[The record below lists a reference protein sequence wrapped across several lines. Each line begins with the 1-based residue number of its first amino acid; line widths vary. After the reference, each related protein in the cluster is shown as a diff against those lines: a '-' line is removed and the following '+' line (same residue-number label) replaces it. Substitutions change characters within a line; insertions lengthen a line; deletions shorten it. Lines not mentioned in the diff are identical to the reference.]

1 MSKYTQTISSI
12 LRENARPGEDVN
24 DLHDIGDIA
33 KRCLFDGY
41 GIQAVPSDYRDRL
54 ITGFSLHFFNDEIGM
69 ETLPLFKMG
78 LSDKL
83 YNNGDYIGQVY
94 AALDKQLFSDY
105 KTRATTGHNTSV
117 INMSEGV
124 DKAGSITNAKSG
136 SDSTRHTGTASDT
149 KTGTDTTENT
159 GTSASVKSGN
169 DTVKNTGT
177 VGNLHTGQNRDDH
190 ENTDT
195 LTKSGSEVTS
205 GNASG
210 ISSKSG
216 SDSVVSGGTETS
228 NKTSGSTSTNES
240 SDTGNTVGGE
250 TSNKT
255 AGSTSTNESDEA
267 GNRSGLKETVM
278 SGIESTTNTGGHFT
292 KKAGSELDVYG
303 KKTTQ
308 TGGEKTFEM
317 SESSGDTDTNAAA
330 YNLDTPMDNIE
341 LLRAGQT
348 NTNPPSYVPFESKGM
363 GIAASYAKDKNN
375 NQSKTRYMSNA
386 SLQDSS
392 AVTSGDAIS
401 IRDSS
406 QSETENQDG
415 GHDIHYY
422 SYDGKTGADGYPEG
436 EGVFDYYQYG
446 TVNADPTKNLD
457 YEKTEKS
464 YGLEQDS
471 DHGNADTR
479 RKDSTVEGGTDT
491 KHSTSS
497 DTASSMEESTRSNIT
512 EESKSHTSS
521 DTSSS
526 IEESGVTRSNIDKTT
541 YGSQEVTGSTEN
553 STLSFNQRED
563 ENASVGFETHQFNE
577 TNTRTDNT
585 QSKTEY
591 DSTQTRTDNLTQQ
604 TEYDTTS
611 THSQNLQDTVQYGS
625 TNTQVINTND
635 SKVGNTSKNDTL
647 AGDEIST
654 ALNLEMIYR
663 SMPLLNKVW
672 EIFDELFMS
681 IY

>member
-24 DLHDIGDIA
+24 DIYDICDIA

-41 GIQAVPSDYRDRL
+41 GIQSVPQLYRDRF

-78 LSDKL
+78 LADKL
-83 YNNGDYIGQVY
+83 YNNGEYIGEIFGT
-94 AALDKQLFSDY
+94 LDKQLFSDY
-105 KTRATTGHNTSV
+105 RTRATNGAGNSTIISSNNKTSTGTV
-117 INMSEGV
+117 
-124 DKAGSITNAKSG
+124 
-136 SDSTRHTGTASDT
+136 SDNKTGTDTVTHTGSASDR
-149 KTGTDTTENT
+149 KQGTDTTENT
-159 GTSASVKSGN
+159 GTTASVHSGN

-195 LTKSGSEVTS
+195 LTKSGSEITS

-228 NKTSGSTSTNES
+228 NKTSGSTSVNES

-250 TSNKT
+250 TSNKS
-255 AGSTSTNESDEA
+255 AGSTSTNETDEA
-267 GNRSGLKETVM
+267 GNKSGLKETIM
-278 SGIESTTNTGGHFT
+278 SGIEATVNTGGHFS

-363 GIAASYAKDKNN
+363 GIAATYAKDKNN
-375 NQSKTRYMSNA
+375 NQSKTRYMTNA

-406 QSETENQDG
+406 QSETENKDG

-422 SYDGKTGADGYPEG
+422 SYEAKTGNDGYPAG

-446 TVNADPTKNLD
+446 TVNADPSKNLD

-497 DTASSMEESTRSNIT
+497 DTASSIEESTKSNIT

-526 IEESGVTRSNIDKTT
+526 IEESGVTRSNMDTTT

-591 DSTQTRTDNLTQQ
+591 GSTQTRTDNLSQQ
-604 TEYDTTS
+604 TEYDTTN
-611 THSQNLQDTVQYGS
+611 THSENLQDQTLYASGTTEIRDLVDRGTGNVNKTD
-625 TNTQVINTND
+625 TNQMDEVSNT
-635 SKVGNTSKNDTL
+635 
-647 AGDEIST
+647 
-654 ALNLEMIYR
+654 LNLEMIYR